1 MLIHNIPLTAENQPS
16 VFCAPNAKLSI
27 LPSHC
32 RQEGKSIKSSS
43 GFSGKGFKFDETEH
57 ALANERKKLQKHA
70 LGLQDSDDEDGPLD
84 VSTDHPPQ
92 GGEFERPRYTIIG
105 GRVHPQVGLMDQPAR
120 WCSPLAGWIN
130 PSFLAGG
137 PSHRRCHC
145 RVYV

>member
-1 MLIHNIPLTAENQPS
+1 MLIHDIPPTAENQPS
-16 VFCAPNAKLSI
+16 VFCAPNANLSI
-27 LPSHC
+27 LPSHR

-92 GGEFERPRYTIIG
+92 GGEFECPRSTTRMAGVRWEGPPPG
-105 GRVHPQVGLMDQPAR
+105 GTDG
-120 WCSPLAGWIN
+120 SAGKVVQ
-130 PSFLAGG
+130 ST
-137 PSHRRCHC
+137 S
-145 RVYV
+145 